1 MSEVKRPANTGSEMS
16 DWAARANAYMDHL
29 QSLIDAQVEK
39 LKGRRLAL
47 DELEAERDG
56 WKRIA
61 DEMQGDYGE
70 MEAERDLLR
79 DNLKRIRDAVWE
91 TGVCGVLAKLEE
103 TE

>member
-47 DELEAERDG
+47 DELEADL
-56 WKRIA
+56 A
-61 DEMQGDYGE
+61 
-70 MEAERDLLR
+70 EAVGLLR
-79 DNLKRIRDAVWE
+79 DAVPPTHFNHEQSNVWYGKRLTLIA
-91 TGVCGVLAKLEE
+91 ALEDTRE
-103 TE
+103 

>member
-47 DELEAERDG
+47 DKLEAERD
-56 WKRIA
+56 R
-61 DEMQGDYGE
+61 
-70 MEAERDLLR
+70 LLR
-79 DNLKRIRDAVWE
+79 NAPAVMGWVSANVKDNGWADINKAMQM
-91 TGVCGVLAKLEE
+91 LEE
-103 TE
+103 KS

>member
-1 MSEVKRPANTGSEMS
+1 MSEVKRPEPQVEINSKGEYFKLYEVPEA
-16 DWAARANAYMDHL
+16 DAYM
-29 QSLIDAQVEK
+29 
-39 LKGRRLAL
+39 